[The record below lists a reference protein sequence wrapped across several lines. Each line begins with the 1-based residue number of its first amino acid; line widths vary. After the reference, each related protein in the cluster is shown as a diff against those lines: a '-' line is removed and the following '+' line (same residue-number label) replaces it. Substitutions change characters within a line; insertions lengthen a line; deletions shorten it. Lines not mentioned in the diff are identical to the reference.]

1 MKHVAV
7 SIVVVAF
14 MVLGIFYTADAATPD
29 DAKAMVE
36 KAYAYFMEN
45 GKTDTFPEI
54 SNPYGK
60 FVKDDLYVLVVDFNG
75 VILADGGNPGFVGV
89 NLVGLKDTNGKHLF
103 KEMIETAKTKESGW
117 VEYAWLNPATKKIQP
132 KSTYV
137 KRVKGMDALI
147 ACGVLK

>member
-1 MKHVAV
+1 MKRAV
-7 SIVVVAF
+7 VGIMVLSF
-14 MVLGIFYTADAATPD
+14 MVLGVFRAADAATSE

-75 VILADGGNPGFVGV
+75 VIIADGGNPGFVGV

-103 KEMIETAKTKESGW
+103 KEMIETAKTQDSGW
-117 VEYAWLNPATKKIQP
+117 VEYTWFNPATKKIQP

-137 KRVKGMDALI
+137 KRIKGMDALI
-147 ACGVLK
+147 ACGVLR